1 MTELLSTKLYIPRPR
16 SNLVS
21 RPRLTDFLNVGLDRK
36 LTLIA
41 APAGFGKTTLLSEW
55 IPQSPRCVTWLS
67 LDEGDNDPARFW
79 AYFIAALQMLN
90 PDIGM
95 GAQAWL
101 QSSQR
106 PDFEQILTMLINEIA
121 AFPDAFAQ
129 VFDDYHLI
137 DNPEVDRG
145 LAFLL
150 AHQPPNMHLV
160 INSRADPDLPLS
172 RLRARGQLV
181 ELRAADLRFTL
192 EEASLFLN
200 QAMGLD
206 LSQESVEALE
216 QRTEGWIT
224 GLQLAALS
232 MQGSSDVDGFIRAFT
247 GSNRYIVNYLIE
259 EVLNQ
264 RPEGTLDFLLQTSIL
279 DQMCGSLCEA
289 VTGQAD
295 GGGTLTRLEQ
305 AHLLTMPLDDEGTWY
320 RYHHL
325 FAEVLQARL
334 RQSQPDLVAELHRRA
349 SEWYEAEGSLNE
361 AIRHAFAAGDV
372 VRAAELIERERW
384 TLLGR
389 GEANTLRSWL
399 DEMPVE
405 VVSDRPG
412 LSLAYAWI
420 FTLRQQAEAIE
431 PRLQEVEEA
440 LDANASQVS
449 DQAAPSADAMRGEI
463 ATLRAGIARIQSDI
477 PRAIALCRSALKLLP
492 EDNPM
497 MLGFAT
503 YFLGHGERRSGRM
516 LEAEEAFV
524 KATSLGLQSDNLLL
538 ALYALANLSNVR
550 ITMGRLREAAETS
563 QRIIQITSERGRQ
576 AWPVAGLAHYGL
588 SQLYYEWDDLDTAE
602 RYSRLG
608 IESGQRG
615 GLIGL
620 EISCRSVLG
629 FTLQARHDLNGA
641 DQMLQKIAAIRQR
654 HYHPIHAARAE
665 AWEAHLRLRQ
675 GRSEQAARWAETCGL
690 GFNDAVLPY
699 AREAEYLTLARVLI
713 GQRHSGAVLELL
725 GRLLQA
731 AEADQ
736 RAGSLI
742 QILVLKALALETQ
755 GDLPGALESLERAL
769 ALAEPEGYVRT
780 FLDEGEP
787 MRLLID
793 DFRLAM
799 AKRKPENPR
808 LSLYVDKLL
817 SAFAG
822 ARLESTS
829 DPTSGQEPATSVLV
843 DPLSD
848 REVEV
853 LRLIRAGFN
862 NQEIAARLVIATSTV
877 KTHINNL
884 YGKIGVH
891 SRTQAV
897 ATAEDLGILADD
909 PQS

>member
-21 RPRLTDFLNVGLDRK
+21 RPRLTGRLNAGLGRK

-79 AYFIAALQMLN
+79 AYFIAAVQMLN
-90 PDIGM
+90 PEIGL

-101 QSSQR
+101 QSSQL
-106 PDFEQILTMLINEIA
+106 PDFKTVLTTLINEIA
-121 AFPDAFAQ
+121 AFPDVFAH
-129 VFDDYHLI
+129 VFDDYHVI
-137 DNPEVDRG
+137 ENADIDRG
-145 LAFLL
+145 LAFMLE
-150 AHQPPNMHLV
+150 HQPPNMHLV

-172 RLRARGQLV
+172 RRRARGQLV
-181 ELRAADLRFTL
+181 EIRAADLRFTFD
-192 EEASLFLN
+192 EASLFLN

-206 LSQESVEALE
+206 LSAEDIAALE
-216 QRTEGWIT
+216 ERTEGWIT

-279 DQMCGSLCEA
+279 DRMCGSLCEA

-295 GGGTLTRLEQ
+295 GGGTLRRLEQ

-334 RQSQPDLVAELHRRA
+334 RQSQPELVAELHRRA
-349 SEWYEAEGSLNE
+349 SEWYEANDSLNE

-372 VRAAELIERERW
+372 VRAAELIDRERW

-399 DEMPVE
+399 DELPVE

-412 LSLAYAWI
+412 LNLAYAWI
-420 FTLRQQAEAIE
+420 FSLLEQAEAIE
-431 PRLQEVEEA
+431 PRLQEAETA
-440 LDANASQVS
+440 LAVNGSKGS
-449 DQAAPSADAMRGEI
+449 DQASHSADAMRGEI
-463 ATLRAGIARIQSDI
+463 ATLRAETALSQSDI
-477 PRAIALCRSALKLLP
+477 PRAIALCRSALRLLP

-497 MLGFAT
+497 MLGVTT
-503 YFLGHGERRSGRM
+503 YFLGHGERRSGNM
-516 LEAEEAFV
+516 AEAERVYEEAS
-524 KATSLGLQSDNLLL
+524 SLGLQTDNLLL
-538 ALYALANLSNVR
+538 ALHALANLSNVQ

-576 AWPVAGLAHYGL
+576 AWPVAGLAYQGL
-588 SQLYYEWDDLDTAE
+588 SKLHYEWNDLDTAE
-602 RYSRLG
+602 RDSRLG
-608 IESGQRG
+608 IEAGQRG
-615 GLIGL
+615 GLTGL
-620 EISCRSVLG
+620 EISSRNVLA
-629 FTLQARHDLNGA
+629 FALQARGDPSGA
-641 DQMLQKIAAIRQR
+641 DQVLQEIATMTDQ
-654 HYHPIHAARAE
+654 HHHPVHAARAA
-665 AWEAHLRLRQ
+665 AWEARLRLGQ
-675 GRSEQAARWAETCGL
+675 GRNEQAVRWAETCGL
-690 GFNDAVLPY
+690 HVDDAVLPY

-713 GQRHSGAVLELL
+713 AQGQSVPVLELL
-725 GRLLQA
+725 DRLLRA
-731 AEADQ
+731 AESDQ

-742 QILVLKALALETQ
+742 QILVLNVLALQTQ
-755 GDLPGALESLERAL
+755 GDLPGALEALERAVT
-769 ALAEPEGYVRT
+769 LAEPEGYVRT
-780 FLDEGEP
+780 FLDEGEA

-793 DFRLAM
+793 DFRLTI
-799 AKRKPENPR
+799 AKRKTENLR
-808 LSLYVDKLL
+808 LLAYIDELL

-822 ARLESTS
+822 ESLAPGPELIS
-829 DPTSGQEPATSVLV
+829 DQKPTASTLAE
-843 DPLSD
+843 PLSE
-848 REVEV
+848 RELEV
-853 LRLIRAGFN
+853 LRLIQAGLN
-862 NQEIAARLVIATSTV
+862 NQEIAEQLVIATSTV

-884 YGKIGVH
+884 YGKFGVH

-897 ATAEDLGILADD
+897 AIARDLGLL
-909 PQS
+909 SN